1 MPKAL
6 ILKQLIPHLAQSVT
20 EFEKEIGAGNGA
32 VGKAWRDDNNLSD
45 GLTRKILKRYSN
57 VNEKWLETG
66 EGEMFVKKD
75 GVAPPKGHL
84 ITPAPTDVIPAS
96 KYIEMLERHYEDMKA
111 TKEDLQY
118 TKNELLQQQS
128 QSIAAISTLT
138 ERNSLFES
146 TLGTIKEMLAEM
158 KKLNT
163 NSVER
168 FDVIENIGKTVIAN
182 QQRQLEQQNL
192 NPFPLPAK
200 KAAAHRADSK

>member
-1 MPKAL
+1 MPKTL
-6 ILKQLIPHLAQSVT
+6 IIKDLIPKLANSIA

-32 VGKAWRDDNNLSD
+32 IAKAWSRDIDLSD
-45 GLTRKILKRYSN
+45 GLIRKILKRYPKVS
-57 VNEKWLETG
+57 ERWLETG
-66 EGEMFVKKD
+66 EGEMFAVNGVTKKEAD
-75 GVAPPKGHL
+75 
-84 ITPAPTDVIPAS
+84 TAPTDVIPAS

-111 TKEDLQY
+111 TKEDLQH

-138 ERNSLFES
+138 ERNSMFES
-146 TLGTIKEMLAEM
+146 TLGTIKEMLEEM

-163 NSVER
+163 SSTER